1 MPIRRDGDKREQ
13 ISDWDSWVDKEIND
27 ARARGEFDNL
37 ATQGK
42 PIDLYSTNV
51 NQQWDFA
58 FSRMKNTDTVPA
70 WMELDRDCHALR
82 VELDT
87 FLVRSARYLEAQLRL
102 LSRPGPQHEHPTTVE
117 DAAPWWKVWQH
128 LATWLALPGK
138 NVEEPPLDR
147 LDLIRIRRHM
157 LEQYLERA
165 AALDKAIVE
174 FDEVLPRT
182 LMHLERMRMLPARAK
197 RLFDAGCPP
206 IP

>member
-13 ISDWDSWVDKEIND
+13 ISDWDSWVDKEISD
-27 ARARGEFDNL
+27 ARERGEFDNL

-58 FSRMKNTDTVPA
+58 FSRMKNADTIPA
-70 WMELDRDCHALR
+70 WMELDRACHVMRA
-82 VELDT
+82 EMDE
-87 FLVRSARYLEAQLRL
+87 FLVRSAFYLATQLSL
-102 LSRPGPQHEHPTTVE
+102 LSSPNARDERPEKPAKDV
-117 DAAPWWKVWQH
+117 PWWKFWRH
-128 LATWLALPGK
+128 LASWLALSGAV
-138 NVEEPPLDR
+138 VEEPPLDR
-147 LDLIRIRRHM
+147 VDLMRIRGNIR
-157 LEQYLERA
+157 EQYLERA
-165 AALDKAIVE
+165 ALLDKAIVE
-174 FDEVLPRT
+174 FDEVLPRN